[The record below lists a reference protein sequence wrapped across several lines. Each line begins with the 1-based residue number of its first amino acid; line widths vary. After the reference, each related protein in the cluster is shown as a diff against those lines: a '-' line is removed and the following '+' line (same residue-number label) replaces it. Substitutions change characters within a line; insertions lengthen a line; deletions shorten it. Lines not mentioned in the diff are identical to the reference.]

1 MKKPQFSI
9 MMLLSVGLQILR
21 TGWMYILCLTAA
33 GVLAAAAA
41 LALVPRY
48 WEAKVVA
55 GPVVPDMRY
64 GLSQGI
70 NLASGLSLLGQASG
84 PEGQRFERFLLTL
97 HSRELAGILEAKHH
111 ILPVIFYKRWDAG
124 AHDWRHSF
132 SPGRALRRLVGLP
145 SSDAPTVDD
154 LQRYLLENIDVS
166 VAAPQTPNR
175 SITFSFHDRQ
185 AAQNVLRWSLE
196 EADRI
201 IRESTESNVDKQ
213 IAYLENKLLQNNIAS
228 VANKSSLS
236 DVLTEAE
243 KSKILLV
250 GGQPYAAEI
259 INPVSVPDLPTF
271 PKPSTFLIL
280 GALIGFLLGCGL
292 TWLKIRYGIFGGVQ
306 DRVQSVPA

>member
-1 MKKPQFSI
+1 
-9 MMLLSVGLQILR
+9 
-21 TGWMYILCLTAA
+21 
-33 GVLAAAAA
+33 
-41 LALVPRY
+41 
-48 WEAKVVA
+48 
-55 GPVVPDMRY
+55 
-64 GLSQGI
+64 
-70 NLASGLSLLGQASG
+70 
-84 PEGQRFERFLLTL
+84 
-97 HSRELAGILEAKHH
+97 
-111 ILPVIFYKRWDAG
+111 
-124 AHDWRHSF
+124 
-132 SPGRALRRLVGLP
+132 
-145 SSDAPTVDD
+145 VDD
-154 LQRYLLENIDVS
+154 LQKYLLENIDVS

-175 SITFSFHDRQ
+175 NITFSFHDRQ

-213 IAYLENKLLQNNIAS
+213 IAYLENKLMQNNVAS

-280 GALIGFLLGCGL
+280 GALIGFVLGCGL
-292 TWLKIRYGIFGGVQ
+292 TWLKIRFGIFGGVP
-306 DRVQSVPA
+306 DRVESVLA